1 MYVHVFFPT
10 ISSILFQNK
19 RLDIL
24 PCAIEQ
30 DLITSLL
37 QVKEFASVPV
47 KIPVLPSHLPT
58 HKCGNQQP
66 VLDSMSFFSV
76 EVSFATLW
84 DSREGGTLWCLPFTV
99 ALISHSLWVSS
110 PIPVAVNGT
119 LWVLILWRRSILLL
133 SVYNIYLIHSS
144 VDVHVL
150 AIVNSA
156 EMNIEG
162 PLTFLK

>member
-30 DLITSLL
+30 DLITSLF

-58 HKCGNQQP
+58 HKCGDQQP
-66 VLDSMSFFSV
+66 VFDSMSFF
-76 EVSFATLW
+76 FGRGFHL
-84 DSREGGTLWCLPFTV
+84 
-99 ALISHSLWVSS
+99 
-110 PIPVAVNGT
+110 
-119 LWVLILWRRSILLL
+119 
-133 SVYNIYLIHSS
+133 
-144 VDVHVL
+144 
-150 AIVNSA
+150 
-156 EMNIEG
+156 
-162 PLTFLK
+162 